1 MTVLRL
7 RQALKTPFT
16 YITLVAI
23 VTMTLVP
30 LLWGVAS
37 SLRKD
42 SELFK
47 YATPFS
53 SKTMIPQEPTFDAY
67 VRLFTEFDFQRPIM
81 NTLVVSVL
89 TIIFGCLVNSVAA
102 FAFAVFDFRFKKTIY
117 AVVLVSFM
125 IPFEAIALPLYT
137 VADGLNMIDTRAG
150 MIVPSVADGL
160 VLFLFTQF
168 FRELPKEMF
177 EAARMDGAG
186 WPTIFVRVVAPL
198 SVPVFITAG
207 LMIFMGQWN
216 SYLWPLLVA
225 RSDDVQVI
233 QTALAQFSAERATL
247 WSVLYAGSMVSALIP
262 LVFFLPLQKY
272 FVQGITSSGIKG

>member
-1 MTVLRL
+1 MRR
-7 RQALKTPFT
+7 RQTLKTPLT
-16 YITLVAI
+16 YAVLGLAVI
-23 VTMTLVP
+23 MTLIP

-53 SKTMIPQEPTFDAY
+53 AKTLVPQQPTFAAY

-81 NTLVVSVL
+81 NTLIVSAL

-117 AVVLVSFM
+117 AFVLMSFM
-125 IPFEAIALPLYT
+125 IPFEAIALPLYN
-137 VADGLNMIDTRAG
+137 VADGLHMIDTRAG

-168 FRELPKEMF
+168 FRELPKELF
-177 EAARMDGAG
+177 EAARIDGAG
-186 WPTIFVRVVAPL
+186 WPTIFIRIVTPI

-207 LMIFMGQWN
+207 LMIFMNQWN

-225 RSDDVQVI
+225 RSANVQVI
-233 QTALAQFSAERATL
+233 QTALAQFQAERTTL
-247 WSVLYAGSMVSALIP
+247 WSCLYAGSMVSALIP

-272 FVQGITSSGIKG
+272 FIQGITSSGIKG